1 MKRPPDNVPAAG
13 LLYAETF
20 NWCVFPV
27 PPGTRKSYKSAK
39 FSNGKRWGATNKASV
54 IERDFRRWPRANLGI
69 PTGAEN
75 GVWVLDA
82 DTLKGHG
89 VDGIAELRKLERK
102 HGRLP
107 RTLMAE
113 SPSGSLH
120 YYFEW
125 PKRGLIIC
133 NSTSAIAPGVDVRG
147 EGGMVLASPSIKKG
161 VGKYRWINWGT
172 PIARAPKWLLK
183 LVVHRPACSTNDG
196 SGNGACGDV
205 GLIKA
210 GRELSG
216 LVRDRLRAAL
226 RTGRCRLRAVRYLVG
241 DVGQIRCEAVRRQ
254 VARVRQDLHLQARH
268 HHPLRQ
274 PGSTGLA
281 RRL

>member
-1 MKRPPDNVPAAG
+1 
-13 LLYAETF
+13 
-20 NWCVFPV
+20 
-27 PPGTRKSYKSAK
+27 
-39 FSNGKRWGATNKASV
+39 
-54 IERDFRRWPRANLGI
+54 
-69 PTGAEN
+69 
-75 GVWVLDA
+75 
-82 DTLKGHG
+82 
-89 VDGIAELRKLERK
+89 
-102 HGRLP
+102 
-107 RTLMAE
+107 MAI

-196 SGNGACGDV
+196 CGNGACGDV

-210 GRELSG
+210 ALEVIPAESYQVWFEIGCALHFELGDAGFALFDTWSATSDKYDARQCAAKWRECSKIFTYKIG
-216 LVRDRLRAAL
+216 TIIHYAN
-226 RTGRCRLRAVRYLVG
+226 
-241 DVGQIRCEAVRRQ
+241 QEAP
-254 VARVRQDLHLQARH
+254 AWRVVYE
-268 HHPLRQ
+268 
-274 PGSTGLA
+274 A
-281 RRL
+281 RRLAETYSFFRK